1 MSTNINFNF
10 KNGYEDF
17 ATLIENKA
25 YYVDKTSFLKELFMG
40 ISDDANPLFL
50 RPRRFGK
57 TLNMSMIKEF
67 CELNYQNP
75 KDKSRQQRLFIDNG
89 RKLAVAGDNYK
100 ELREQFMGEFPVIS
114 FSFKGIEGTT
124 FKQALSQI
132 IFKIAGLYERFAFL
146 SQSTKLSQ
154 DDIQQFLHYKKFCKT
169 TSGSFNSDEL
179 LDQALFISGT
189 FIPVLASLLFK
200 EYEKKVIVIIDEYD
214 VPLQKAVSAQTPYYD
229 KMLELIKQIS
239 VNTFKQEA
247 DPWLY
252 KGVISGCLKIAHQS
266 VFTDA
271 NNFKV
276 YDHDSELYAGFFG
289 FTEEETEKML
299 CDCGFSDRKDEVR
312 KWYDGYRFGNKHMYC
327 PWSVSN
333 YCSDALS
340 STNPEPKPY
349 WVNTSG
355 NDIITLFTKY
365 SISARQA
372 QNIDCLQRLMNG
384 ESVAI
389 ELREFTTYPKIQ
401 EHISFDDFLTMLLHT
416 GYVTFAEDSP
426 FYGKVK
432 VKIPNKEI
440 YECFRVKFE
449 DIFSNQNSAWSAQ
462 AEKLLDF
469 LMTNKIQEA
478 KALINSLLKQFIS
491 IRNSGSELY
500 YHGFMLGLLG
510 ITSSALNTVIKEELE
525 SGDGFTDI
533 TLINEDLQKVV
544 IIEMKKASAN
554 TPLGLRQGALAALD
568 QIKRKDY
575 ARAFINQGYEN
586 ILGVG
591 IGFGGKNCAVLS
603 KALNDEVQD

>member
-89 RKLAVAGDNYK
+89 RNLAVAGDNYK
-100 ELREQFMGEFPVIS
+100 ELREQFMGEYPVIS
-114 FSFKGIEGTT
+114 FSFKGIEGGNFAEAVSQFILSIGNLYSDFLFLKDSNILSQNEIRDFLATYSFCKDQHNKITT
-124 FKQALSQI
+124 NDVFLKQAVSI
-132 IFKIAGLYERFAFL
+132 
-146 SQSTKLSQ
+146 
-154 DDIQQFLHYKKFCKT
+154 C
-169 TSGSFNSDEL
+169 NS
-179 LDQALFISGT
+179 
-189 FIPVLASLLFK
+189 FIPVLASMLFR
-200 EYEKKVIVIIDEYD
+200 EYKKQVIVIIDEYD
-214 VPLQKAVSAQTPYYD
+214 VPLQKAVSADTPYYNN
-229 KMLELIKQIS
+229 MLQIIKLIS
-239 VNTFKQEA
+239 VNTFKQVS

-500 YHGFMLGLLG
+500 YHGFMLGLLSIAAASRG
-510 ITSSALNTVIKEELE
+510 IECKDETETGSGFADLVLKSFIDKTSVIIELKKGE
-525 SGDGFTDI
+525 RSFTGSYDAAKAAACQI
-533 TLINEDLQKVV
+533 QKKNYAQALINEKC
-544 IIEMKKASAN
+544 
-554 TPLGLRQGALAALD
+554 PLIYG
-568 QIKRKDY
+568 I
-575 ARAFINQGYEN
+575 
-586 ILGVG
+586 G
-591 IGFGGKNCAVLS
+591 IGFVGKECEIVSLGNLA
-603 KALNDEVQD
+603 N

>member
-1 MSTNINFNF
+1 MSSKEVVLTGTEEFS
-10 KNGYEDF
+10 E
-17 ATLIENKA
+17 LIKSGA
-25 YYVDKTSFLKELFMG
+25 YYIDKTSFLKELFMG
-40 ISDDANPLFL
+40 NSLAKNPLFL

-89 RKLAVAGDNYK
+89 RKLAVAGDDYK

-114 FSFKGIEGTT
+114 FSFKGIEGNT
-124 FKQALSQI
+124 FASAVCSFLEAIGELYQRFIFLTRSSRLVGSLKKKFSLILDFCNLEFGNLSDSNTLSKAVSICTSFISTLAQMLYI
-132 IFKIAGLYERFAFL
+132 EYER
-146 SQSTKLSQ
+146 S
-154 DDIQQFLHYKKFCKT
+154 
-169 TSGSFNSDEL
+169 
-179 LDQALFISGT
+179 
-189 FIPVLASLLFK
+189 
-200 EYEKKVIVIIDEYD
+200 VIVIIDEYD

-229 KMLELIKQIS
+229 DMLEIIKKIS
-239 VNTFKQEA
+239 VTVFKQNA

-544 IIEMKKASAN
+544 IIEMKKASSN

>member
-1 MSTNINFNF
+1 MLSKEVVLTGTEEFS
-10 KNGYEDF
+10 E
-17 ATLIENKA
+17 LIESGA

-40 ISDDANPLFL
+40 NSLAKNPLFL

-89 RKLAVAGDNYK
+89 RKLAVAGDDYK

-200 EYEKKVIVIIDEYD
+200 EYGKKVIVIIDEYD

-271 NNFKV
+271 NNFSI
-276 YDHDSELYAGFFG
+276 YDQDTEPYTDFFG

-500 YHGFMLGLLG
+500 YHGFMLGLLSIAAASRG
-510 ITSSALNTVIKEELE
+510 IECKDETETGSGFADLVLKSFIDKTSVIIELKKGE
-525 SGDGFTDI
+525 RSFTGSYDAAKAAACQI
-533 TLINEDLQKVV
+533 QKKNYAQALINEKC
-544 IIEMKKASAN
+544 
-554 TPLGLRQGALAALD
+554 PLIYG
-568 QIKRKDY
+568 I
-575 ARAFINQGYEN
+575 
-586 ILGVG
+586 G
-591 IGFGGKNCAVLS
+591 IGFVGKECEIVSLGNLG
-603 KALNDEVQD
+603 N

>member
-1 MSTNINFNF
+1 MSSKEVVLTGTEEFS
-10 KNGYEDF
+10 E
-17 ATLIENKA
+17 LIESGA

-40 ISDDANPLFL
+40 NSLAKNPLFL

-114 FSFKGIEGTT
+114 FSFKGIEGGNFAEAVSQFILSIGNLYSDFLFLKDSNILSQNEIRDFLATYSFCKDQHNKITT
-124 FKQALSQI
+124 NDVFLKQAVSI
-132 IFKIAGLYERFAFL
+132 
-146 SQSTKLSQ
+146 
-154 DDIQQFLHYKKFCKT
+154 C
-169 TSGSFNSDEL
+169 NS
-179 LDQALFISGT
+179 
-189 FIPVLASLLFK
+189 FIPVLASMLFR
-200 EYEKKVIVIIDEYD
+200 EYKKQVIVIIDEYD
-214 VPLQKAVSAQTPYYD
+214 VPLQKAVSADTPYYNN
-229 KMLELIKQIS
+229 MLQIIKLIS
-239 VNTFKQEA
+239 VNTFKQVS

-299 CDCGFSDRKDEVR
+299 CDCGLANRKDDVR
-312 KWYDGYRFGNKHMYC
+312 KWYDGYRFGNKHIYC
-327 PWSVSN
+327 PWSM
-333 YCSDALS
+333 
-340 STNPEPKPY
+340 STFCKNAMHDKLLEPKPY

-491 IRNSGSELY
+491 IRNSGSEIY
-500 YHGFMLGLLG
+500 YHGFMLGLLSIAAASRG
-510 ITSSALNTVIKEELE
+510 IECKDETETGSGFADLVLKSFIDKTSVIIELKKGE
-525 SGDGFTDI
+525 RSFTGSYDAAKAAACQI
-533 TLINEDLQKVV
+533 QKKNYAQALINEKC
-544 IIEMKKASAN
+544 
-554 TPLGLRQGALAALD
+554 PLIYG
-568 QIKRKDY
+568 I
-575 ARAFINQGYEN
+575 
-586 ILGVG
+586 G
-591 IGFGGKNCAVLS
+591 IGFVGKECEIVSLGNLA
-603 KALNDEVQD
+603 N